1 MAVLTFCWTPVK
13 KLTANNALFF
23 LCKNGSWI
31 PVMKLLADV
40 VLYLGPVTVA
50 DVRIPLLVELHR
62 PLP

>member
-31 PVMKLLADV
+31 SVMKPLVDV
-40 VLYLGPVTVA
+40 VRYLGLGNGGGCA
-50 DVRIPLLVELHR
+50 DPLVG
-62 PLP
+62 

>member
-31 PVMKLLADV
+31 PVMKLMADV
-40 VLYLGPVTVA
+40 VLYLGLSNGGGCA
-50 DVRIPLLVELHR
+50 DPLVG
-62 PLP
+62 

>member
-31 PVMKLLADV
+31 LVMKLLADV
-40 VLYLGPVTVA
+40 VRYLGLGNGGGCA
-50 DVRIPLLVELHR
+50 DPLVG
-62 PLP
+62 